1 MRTLLGCGKGSLRSR
16 ISVLIVEPPDL
27 RLPRP
32 AARTCARTPA
42 RRLAAVLA
50 RQQVQRETAGLG
62 AAGAADR
69 RHEVV
74 FGRTLTTRRRGPP
87 AGRRPI
93 KLVKRR

>member
-62 AAGAADR
+62 AAGAVAR
-69 RHEVV
+69 KIGAS
-74 FGRTLTTRRRGPP
+74 GRNTLANHREKSHRLP
-87 AGRRPI
+87 
-93 KLVKRR
+93 

>member
-50 RQQVQRETAGLG
+50 ALRAPAKDGDSVTYILAQKCYASLQTPLG
-62 AAGAADR
+62 RAKEAINRID
-69 RHEVV
+69 
-74 FGRTLTTRRRGPP
+74 
-87 AGRRPI
+87 
-93 KLVKRR
+93 